1 MITVNKPTYE
11 SPLCSRYASE
21 RMQYIF
27 SPDYKFTTWHRL
39 WLALAENEHA
49 LGLNVTAEQVDE
61 LRANLDMIDYEAAD
75 RYERELRHDVMAH
88 IRAWGDHCP
97 KARGIIHLGAT
108 SCYVDDNGDLIAYR
122 DALRQIRMLLVNA
135 IAAIADFAEKNADT
149 PVLAYTHYQAA
160 QPTTVGKRAC
170 MWAQDLMFDL
180 ERLDFELE
188 RIPFYGCK
196 GATGTGASFLALFG
210 GDAAKAEE
218 LEARIARDMGFERVL
233 PICGQTYTRKL
244 DYYFLS
250 VLSGI
255 AQSASKMA
263 TDLRLMA
270 HEKEFDEPFTASQVG
285 SSAMAYK
292 RNPMRCERICSL
304 ARYVLCDTLNPA
316 ITSSVQW
323 LERTLDDSANRRI
336 SIPEAF
342 LATDAI
348 LNLVINVMS
357 GCTVYPGMME
367 RHLREE
373 LPFLATENILMRA
386 VELGGDR
393 QELHEVIREY
403 SVDTARRMKETGCA
417 NDLEEKLLADERFRL
432 TRETLS
438 ELLDI
443 RKFIGMAP
451 KQARDFVNNS
461 IKPMLEANAAELDAD
476 GKGEIKC

>member
-1 MITVNKPTYE
+1 MTKPVYE

-27 SPDYKFTTWHRL
+27 SPDFKFLTWHRL
-39 WLALAENEHA
+39 WLSLAENEMK
-49 LGLNVTAEQVDE
+49 LGLVVTPEQAAE
-61 LRANLDMIDYEAAD
+61 LRENLEIIDYEAAE

-122 DALRQIRMLLVNA
+122 EALKQIRMLLVNA
-135 IAAIADFAEKNADT
+135 LAALADFIEKNADT

-160 QPTTVGKRAC
+160 QPTTVGKRAA
-170 MWAQDLMFDL
+170 MWAQDLCFDL

-210 GDAAKAEE
+210 GDAEKARQ
-218 LEARIARDMGFERVL
+218 LERNIAHDMGFESVL

-270 HEKEFDEPFTASQVG
+270 HEKEFDEPFTSSQVG

-292 RNPMRCERICSL
+292 RNPMRSERICSL
-304 ARYVLCDTLNPA
+304 ARYVLADAMNPA
-316 ITSSVQW
+316 ITASTQW

-342 LATDAI
+342 LAVDAI
-348 LNLVINVMS
+348 LNLVINIIS
-357 GCTVYPGMME
+357 GCTVYPAIME

-417 NDLEEKLLADERFRL
+417 NDLEEKLLADGRFKL
-432 TRETLS
+432 DRETLS
-438 ELLDI
+438 EILDI
-443 RKFIGMAP
+443 RKFVGMAP
-451 KQARDFVNNS
+451 EQARA
-461 IKPMLEANAAELDAD
+461 LAAGLRELLAANAAELSAE
-476 GKGEIKC
+476 GKGEVKC

>member
-1 MITVNKPTYE
+1 MTKPVYE

-27 SPDYKFTTWHRL
+27 SPDFKFLTWHRL
-39 WLALAENEHA
+39 WLALAENEMK
-49 LGLNVTAEQVDE
+49 LGLVVTPEQAAE
-61 LRANLDMIDYEAAD
+61 LRENLEIIDYEAAD

-122 DALRQIRMLLVNA
+122 EALKQIRMLLVNA
-135 IAAIADFAEKNADT
+135 LAALADFIEKNADT

-160 QPTTVGKRAC
+160 QPTTVGKRAA
-170 MWAQDLMFDL
+170 MWAQDLCFDL

-196 GATGTGASFLALFG
+196 GATGTGASFLALFN
-210 GDAAKAEE
+210 GDAEKARRLE
-218 LEARIARDMGFERVL
+218 LNIARDMGFESVL

-270 HEKEFDEPFTASQVG
+270 HEKEFDEPFTSSQVG

-292 RNPMRCERICSL
+292 RNPMRSERICSL
-304 ARYVLCDTLNPA
+304 ARYVLADAMNPA
-316 ITSSVQW
+316 ITASTQW

-342 LATDAI
+342 LAVDAI
-348 LNLVINVMS
+348 LNLVINIIS
-357 GCTVYPGMME
+357 GCTVYPAIME

-417 NDLEEKLLADERFRL
+417 NDLEEKLLADPRFKL
-432 TRETLS
+432 DRETLS
-438 ELLDI
+438 EILDI
-443 RKFIGMAP
+443 RKFVGMAP
-451 KQARDFVNNS
+451 EQARSFAAG
-461 IKPMLEANAAELDAD
+461 LRELLAANAAELSAE
-476 GKGEIKC
+476 GKGEVKC

>member
-1 MITVNKPTYE
+1 MLKQIYE
-11 SPLCSRYASE
+11 SPLSSRYASE

-27 SPDYKFTTWHRL
+27 SPDFKFLTWHRL
-39 WLALAENEHA
+39 WLALAENEMK
-49 LGLNVTAEQVDE
+49 LGLGVTAEQVEE
-61 LRANLDMIDYEAAD
+61 LRENLEVIDYEAAG

-88 IRAWGDHCP
+88 IRAWGDRCP
-97 KARGIIHLGAT
+97 KAKGIIHLGAT

-122 DALRQIRMLLVNA
+122 EALKQIRMLLINA
-135 IAAIADFAEKNADT
+135 LAALADFIEKNADT

-160 QPTTVGKRAC
+160 QPTTVGKRAA
-170 MWAQDLMFDL
+170 MWAQDLCFDL

-210 GDAAKAEE
+210 GDAGKVRALEE
-218 LEARIARDMGFERVL
+218 NIAHDMGFESVL

-244 DYYFLS
+244 DYFFLS

-270 HEKEFDEPFTASQVG
+270 HEKEFDEPFTSSQVG

-292 RNPMRCERICSL
+292 RNPMRSERICSL
-304 ARYVLCDTLNPA
+304 ARYVLADAMNPA
-316 ITSSVQW
+316 ITASTQW

-342 LATDAI
+342 LAVDAI
-348 LNLVINVMS
+348 LNLVINIIS
-357 GCTVYPGMME
+357 GCTVYPAIME

-417 NDLEEKLLADERFRL
+417 NDLEEKLLADGRFKL
-432 TRETLS
+432 DRETLS
-438 ELLDI
+438 EILDI
-443 RKFIGMAP
+443 RKFVGMAP
-451 KQARDFVNNS
+451 EQARSFAAG
-461 IKPMLEANAAELDAD
+461 LRELLAANAAELSAE
-476 GKGEIKC
+476 GKGEVKC

>member
-1 MITVNKPTYE
+1 MTKPVYE

-27 SPDYKFTTWHRL
+27 SPDFKFLTWHRL
-39 WLALAENEHA
+39 WLALAENEMK
-49 LGLNVTAEQVDE
+49 LGLVVTPEQAAE
-61 LRANLDMIDYEAAD
+61 LRENLEIIDYEAAD

-122 DALRQIRMLLVNA
+122 EALKQIRMLLVNA
-135 IAAIADFAEKNADT
+135 LAALADFIEKNADT

-160 QPTTVGKRAC
+160 QPTTVGKRAA
-170 MWAQDLMFDL
+170 MWAQDLCFDL

-196 GATGTGASFLALFG
+196 GATGTGASFLALFN
-210 GDAAKAEE
+210 GDAEKARRLE
-218 LEARIARDMGFERVL
+218 LNIARDMGFESVL

-270 HEKEFDEPFTASQVG
+270 HEKEFDEPFTSSQVG

-292 RNPMRCERICSL
+292 RNPMRSERICSL
-304 ARYVLCDTLNPA
+304 ARYVLADAMNPA
-316 ITSSVQW
+316 ITASTQW

-342 LATDAI
+342 LAVDAI
-348 LNLVINVMS
+348 LNLVINVVS
-357 GCTVYPGMME
+357 GCTV
-367 RHLREE
+367 
-373 LPFLATENILMRA
+373 
-386 VELGGDR
+386 
-393 QELHEVIREY
+393 
-403 SVDTARRMKETGCA
+403 
-417 NDLEEKLLADERFRL
+417 
-432 TRETLS
+432 
-438 ELLDI
+438 
-443 RKFIGMAP
+443 
-451 KQARDFVNNS
+451 
-461 IKPMLEANAAELDAD
+461 
-476 GKGEIKC
+476 

>member
-1 MITVNKPTYE
+1 MLKQIYE
-11 SPLCSRYASE
+11 SPLSSRYASE

-27 SPDYKFTTWHRL
+27 SPDFKFLTWHRL
-39 WLALAENEHA
+39 WLALAENEMK
-49 LGLNVTAEQVDE
+49 LGLGVTAEQVAE
-61 LRANLDMIDYEAAD
+61 LRENLELIDYEAAG

-88 IRAWGDHCP
+88 IRAWGDRCP
-97 KARGIIHLGAT
+97 KAKGIIHLGAT

-122 DALRQIRMLLVNA
+122 EALKQIRMLLINA
-135 IAAIADFAEKNADT
+135 LAALADFIEKNADT

-160 QPTTVGKRAC
+160 QPTTVGKRAA
-170 MWAQDLMFDL
+170 MWAQDLCFDL

-210 GDAAKAEE
+210 GDAGKVRALEE
-218 LEARIARDMGFERVL
+218 NIAHDMGFESVL

-244 DYYFLS
+244 DYFFLS

-270 HEKEFDEPFTASQVG
+270 HEKEFDEPFTSSQVG

-292 RNPMRCERICSL
+292 RNPMRSERICSL
-304 ARYVLCDTLNPA
+304 ARYVLADAMNPA
-316 ITSSVQW
+316 ITASTQW

-342 LATDAI
+342 LAVDAI
-348 LNLVINVMS
+348 LNLVISIIS
-357 GCTVYPGMME
+357 GCTVYPAIME

-403 SVDTARRMKETGCA
+403 SVETARRMKETGCA
-417 NDLEEKLLADERFRL
+417 NDLEEKLLADPRFKL
-432 TRETLS
+432 DGETLS
-438 ELLDI
+438 EILDI
-443 RKFIGMAP
+443 GKFIGLAP
-451 KQARDFVNNS
+451 AQARDFAAR
-461 IKPMLEANAAELDAD
+461 LRALLAENAAELAAE

>member
-1 MITVNKPTYE
+1 
-11 SPLCSRYASE
+11 
-21 RMQYIF
+21 MQYIF
-27 SPDYKFTTWHRL
+27 SPDYKFLTWHRL

-49 LGLNVTAEQVDE
+49 LGLAVTAEQVEE
-61 LRANLDMIDYEAAD
+61 LRANLEIIDYDAAAK
-75 RYERELRHDVMAH
+75 YERELRHDVMAH

-97 KARGIIHLGAT
+97 TAKGIIHLGAT

-122 DALRQIRMLLVNA
+122 EALRQIRMLLVNA
-135 IAAIADFAEKNADT
+135 IAAIAGFAEKNADV

-210 GDAAKAEE
+210 GDAGKAME
-218 LEARIARDMGFERVL
+218 LERRIASDMGFDTVL
-233 PICGQTYTRKL
+233 PICGQTYSRKL
-244 DYYFLS
+244 DYFFLS

-304 ARYVLCDTLNPA
+304 ARYVLADALNPA

-357 GCTVYPGMME
+357 GCSIYPGMME
-367 RHLREE
+367 RHLKEE

-403 SVDTARRMKETGCA
+403 SVETARRMKETGCA
-417 NDLEEKLLADERFRL
+417 NDMEEKLLADERFQLDRAAL
-432 TRETLS
+432 D

-443 RKFIGMAP
+443 RKFVGMAP
-451 KQARDFVNNS
+451 MQARDYINNCVR
-461 IKPMLEANAAELDAD
+461 PMLDANAAELTKD
-476 GKGEIKC
+476 GKGEVTC

>member
-1 MITVNKPTYE
+1 MLKQIYE
-11 SPLCSRYASE
+11 SPLSSRYASE

-27 SPDYKFTTWHRL
+27 SPDFKFLTWHRL
-39 WLALAENEHA
+39 WLALAENEMK
-49 LGLNVTAEQVDE
+49 LGLGVTAEQVEE
-61 LRANLDMIDYEAAD
+61 LRENLELIDYEAAG

-88 IRAWGDHCP
+88 IRAWGDRCP
-97 KARGIIHLGAT
+97 KAKGIIHLGAT

-122 DALRQIRMLLVNA
+122 EALKQIRMLLINA
-135 IAAIADFAEKNADT
+135 LAALADFIEKNADT

-160 QPTTVGKRAC
+160 QPTTVGKRAA
-170 MWAQDLMFDL
+170 MWAQDLCFDL

-210 GDAAKAEE
+210 GDAGKARALEE
-218 LEARIARDMGFERVL
+218 NIAHDMGFESVL

-244 DYYFLS
+244 DYFFLS

-270 HEKEFDEPFTASQVG
+270 HEKEFDEPFTSSQVG

-292 RNPMRCERICSL
+292 RNPMRSERICSL
-304 ARYVLCDTLNPA
+304 ARYVLADAMNPA
-316 ITSSVQW
+316 ITASTQW

-342 LATDAI
+342 LAVDAI
-348 LNLVINVMS
+348 LNLVINVIS
-357 GCTVYPGMME
+357 GCTVYPAIME

-417 NDLEEKLLADERFRL
+417 NDLEEKLLADPRFKL
-432 TRETLS
+432 DRETLS
-438 ELLDI
+438 EILDI
-443 RKFIGMAP
+443 RKFVGMAP
-451 KQARDFVNNS
+451 EQARAFAAG
-461 IKPMLEANAAELDAD
+461 LRELLAANAAELSAE
-476 GKGEIKC
+476 GKGEVKC

>member
-1 MITVNKPTYE
+1 MTKPVYE

-27 SPDYKFTTWHRL
+27 SPDFKFLTWHRL
-39 WLALAENEHA
+39 WLALAENEMK
-49 LGLNVTAEQVDE
+49 LGLVVTPEQAAE
-61 LRANLDMIDYEAAD
+61 LRENLEIIDYEAAE

-122 DALRQIRMLLVNA
+122 EALKQIRMLLVNA
-135 IAAIADFAEKNADT
+135 LAALADFIEKNADT

-160 QPTTVGKRAC
+160 QPTTVGKRAA
-170 MWAQDLMFDL
+170 MWAQDLCFDL

-196 GATGTGASFLALFG
+196 GATGTGASFLALFN
-210 GDAAKAEE
+210 GDAEKARRLE
-218 LEARIARDMGFERVL
+218 LNTARDMGFESVL

-270 HEKEFDEPFTASQVG
+270 HEKEFDEPFTSSQVG

-292 RNPMRCERICSL
+292 RNPMRSERICSL
-304 ARYVLCDTLNPA
+304 ARYVLADAMNPA
-316 ITSSVQW
+316 ITASTQW

-342 LATDAI
+342 LAVDAI
-348 LNLVINVMS
+348 LNLVINIIS
-357 GCTVYPGMME
+357 GCTVYPAIME

-417 NDLEEKLLADERFRL
+417 NDLEEKLLADGRFKL
-432 TRETLS
+432 DRETLA
-438 ELLDI
+438 EILDI
-443 RKFIGMAP
+443 RKFVGMAP
-451 KQARDFVNNS
+451 EQARSFAAG
-461 IKPMLEANAAELDAD
+461 LRELLAANAAELSAE
-476 GKGEIKC
+476 GKGEVKC

>member
-1 MITVNKPTYE
+1 MKKDRYE

-49 LGLNVTAEQVDE
+49 LGLNVTAEQVEE
-61 LRANLDMIDYEAAD
+61 LRANLDIIDYEAAD

-97 KARGIIHLGAT
+97 SARGIIHLGAT

-122 DALRQIRMLLVNA
+122 DAMRQIRMLLVNA
-135 IAAIADFAEKNADT
+135 IAAIADFAEKNADV

-180 ERLDFELE
+180 ERLDFELG

-218 LEARIARDMGFERVL
+218 LEARIAHDMGFERVL

-244 DYYFLS
+244 DYFLLA

-255 AQSASKMA
+255 AQSASKIA

-304 ARYVLCDTLNPA
+304 ARYVLADTLNPA
-316 ITSSVQW
+316 ITASVQW

-386 VELGGDR
+386 VERGGDR
-393 QELHEVIREY
+393 QELHEAIREY
-403 SVDTARRMKETGCA
+403 SVETARRMKETGCA
-417 NDLEEKLLADERFRL
+417 NDLEAKLLADGRFGL
-432 TRETLS
+432 TPEALA
-438 ELLDI
+438 EILDI
-443 RKFIGMAP
+443 RKFVGMAP
-451 KQARDFVNNS
+451 RQVEEFLNGEVYPLLRANS
-461 IKPMLEANAAELDAD
+461 AVIGSDERS
-476 GKGEIKC
+476 EIKC

>member
-1 MITVNKPTYE
+1 MLKQIYE
-11 SPLCSRYASE
+11 SPLSSRYASE

-27 SPDYKFTTWHRL
+27 SPDFKFLTWHRL
-39 WLALAENEHA
+39 WLALAENEMK
-49 LGLNVTAEQVDE
+49 LGLGVTAEQVAE
-61 LRANLDMIDYEAAD
+61 LRENLEVIDYEAAG

-88 IRAWGDHCP
+88 IRAWGDRCP
-97 KARGIIHLGAT
+97 KAKGIIHLGAT

-122 DALRQIRMLLVNA
+122 EALKQIRMLLINA
-135 IAAIADFAEKNADT
+135 LAALADFIEKNADT

-160 QPTTVGKRAC
+160 QPTTVGKRAA
-170 MWAQDLMFDL
+170 MWAQDLCFDL

-210 GDAAKAEE
+210 GDAGKVRALEE
-218 LEARIARDMGFERVL
+218 NIAHDMGFESVL

-244 DYYFLS
+244 DYFFLS

-270 HEKEFDEPFTASQVG
+270 HEKEFDEPFTSSQVG

-292 RNPMRCERICSL
+292 RNPMRSERICSL
-304 ARYVLCDTLNPA
+304 ARYVLADAMNPA
-316 ITSSVQW
+316 ITASTQW

-342 LATDAI
+342 LAVDAI
-348 LNLVINVMS
+348 LNLVINVVS
-357 GCTVYPGMME
+357 GCTVYPAIME

-403 SVDTARRMKETGCA
+403 SVETARRMKETGCA
-417 NDLEEKLLADERFRL
+417 NDLEEKLLADPRFKL
-432 TRETLS
+432 DGETLS
-438 ELLDI
+438 EILDI
-443 RKFIGMAP
+443 RKFIGLAP
-451 KQARDFVNNS
+451 AQARDFAAR
-461 IKPMLEANAAELDAD
+461 LRALLAENAAELAAE

>member
-1 MITVNKPTYE
+1 MTKPVYE

-27 SPDYKFTTWHRL
+27 SPDFKFLTWHRL
-39 WLALAENEHA
+39 WLALAENEMK
-49 LGLNVTAEQVDE
+49 LGLVVTPEQAAE
-61 LRANLDMIDYEAAD
+61 LRENLEIIDYEAAD

-122 DALRQIRMLLVNA
+122 EALKQIRMLLVNA
-135 IAAIADFAEKNADT
+135 LAALADFIEKNADT

-160 QPTTVGKRAC
+160 QPTTVGKRAA
-170 MWAQDLMFDL
+170 MWAQDLCFDL

-196 GATGTGASFLALFG
+196 GATGTGASFLALFN
-210 GDAAKAEE
+210 GDAEKARRLE
-218 LEARIARDMGFERVL
+218 LNIARDMGFESVL

-270 HEKEFDEPFTASQVG
+270 HEKEFDEPFTSSQVG

-292 RNPMRCERICSL
+292 RNPMRSERICSL
-304 ARYVLCDTLNPA
+304 ARYVLADAMNPA
-316 ITSSVQW
+316 ITASTQW

-342 LATDAI
+342 LAVDAI
-348 LNLVINVMS
+348 LNLVINIIS
-357 GCTVYPGMME
+357 GCTVYPAIME

-417 NDLEEKLLADERFRL
+417 NDLEEKLLADGRFKL
-432 TRETLS
+432 DRETLS
-438 ELLDI
+438 EILDI
-443 RKFIGMAP
+443 RKFVGMAP
-451 KQARDFVNNS
+451 EQARSFAAG
-461 IKPMLEANAAELDAD
+461 LRELLAENAAELSAE
-476 GKGEIKC
+476 GKGEVKC

>member
-1 MITVNKPTYE
+1 MLKQIYE
-11 SPLCSRYASE
+11 SPLSSRYASE

-27 SPDYKFTTWHRL
+27 SPDFKFLTWHRL
-39 WLALAENEHA
+39 WLALAENEMK
-49 LGLNVTAEQVDE
+49 LGLGVTAEQVAE
-61 LRANLDMIDYEAAD
+61 LRENLEVIDYEAAG

-88 IRAWGDHCP
+88 IRAWGDRCP
-97 KARGIIHLGAT
+97 KAKGIIHLGAT

-122 DALRQIRMLLVNA
+122 EALKQIRMLLINA
-135 IAAIADFAEKNADT
+135 LAALADFIEKNADT

-160 QPTTVGKRAC
+160 QPTTVGKRAA
-170 MWAQDLMFDL
+170 MWAQDLCFDL

-210 GDAAKAEE
+210 GDAGKVRVLEE
-218 LEARIARDMGFERVL
+218 NIAHDMGFESVL

-244 DYYFLS
+244 DYFFLS

-270 HEKEFDEPFTASQVG
+270 HEKEFDEPFTSSQVG

-292 RNPMRCERICSL
+292 RNPMRSERICSL
-304 ARYVLCDTLNPA
+304 ARYVLADAMNPA
-316 ITSSVQW
+316 ITASTQW

-342 LATDAI
+342 LAVDAI
-348 LNLVINVMS
+348 LNLVINIIS
-357 GCTVYPGMME
+357 GCTVYPAIME

-403 SVDTARRMKETGCA
+403 SVETARRMKETGCA
-417 NDLEEKLLADERFRL
+417 NDLEEKLLADPRFKL
-432 TRETLS
+432 DGETLS
-438 ELLDI
+438 DILDI
-443 RKFIGMAP
+443 RKFIGLAP
-451 KQARDFVNNS
+451 AQARDFAAR
-461 IKPMLEANAAELDAD
+461 LRALLAENAAELAAE